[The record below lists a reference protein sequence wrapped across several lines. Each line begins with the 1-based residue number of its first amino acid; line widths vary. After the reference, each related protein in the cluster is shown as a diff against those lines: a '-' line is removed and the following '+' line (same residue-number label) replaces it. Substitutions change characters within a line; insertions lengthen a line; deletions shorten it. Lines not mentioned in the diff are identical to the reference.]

1 MNENVTL
8 KREVFDDMCKLILHV
23 PASSKRSSWEDFF
36 TDVLVMALKQD
47 RDLLEDFLNV
57 IFNEELPDIDFD
69 DEIKI
74 YNRHRGYDFID
85 IVIDCGETKIGVENK
100 ICNHLQENQLR
111 NYLENNELDY
121 IAYIRKDS
129 LNDNRN
135 KKLKKE
141 ICDNETKYL
150 CPGTRRKHFFWK
162 DFKDIIEQKAED
174 EENPLSNFLWEIF
187 KMYGFRNTQTACLSP
202 SKFQSKIRNYVRKH
216 FSEY

>member
-1 MNENVTL
+1 MSEDVIL

-23 PASSKRSSWEDFF
+23 PASSKKSNWENFF

-47 RDLLEDFLNV
+47 KDLLEDFFNV
-57 IFNEELPDIDFD
+57 LFNEELPDLDFD

-74 YNRHRGYDFID
+74 YNMPREYGSID

-129 LNDNRN
+129 LNDQRN
-135 KKLKKE
+135 KQLKDD
-141 ICDNETKYL
+141 ICDHETKYL

-162 DFKDIIEQKAED
+162 DFKDIIEQKAEE

-187 KMYGFRNTQTACLSP
+187 KMYGFRNTKTASLNAA
-202 SKFQSKIRNYVRKH
+202 KFQNKIHNYVRKY